1 MRKNSSLT
9 SPHDFHE
16 VFQRGLV
23 ASNRYLVL
31 RYLKKENSEDGN
43 RAGFSV
49 SANLGSAVD
58 RNRTKRLLR
67 EAYRKNEG
75 SLKKGYDLVFI
86 ARKPLKGRTYREAE
100 EALLSIFAKAALSK
114 GKR

>member
-1 MRKNSSLT
+1 MQKDSRLT
-9 SPHDFHE
+9 SSHDFRE
-16 VFQRGLV
+16 VFQRGLTT
-23 ASNRYLVL
+23 SNRYLVL
-31 RYLKKENSEDGN
+31 RYLRKENSEN
-43 RAGFSV
+43 RNRVGFSV

-86 ARKPLKGRTYREAE
+86 ARKPLKGEPHGEVE
-100 EALLSIFAKAALSK
+100 EALLGISTKAALIK
-114 GKR
+114 EER